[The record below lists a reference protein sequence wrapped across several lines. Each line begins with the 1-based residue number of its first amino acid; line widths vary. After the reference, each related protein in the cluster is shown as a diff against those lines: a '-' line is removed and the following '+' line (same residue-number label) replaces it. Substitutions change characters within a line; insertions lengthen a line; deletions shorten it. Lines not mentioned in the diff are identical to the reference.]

1 MIEILKSILY
11 GIVEGITEWLPISST
26 GHMILLEE
34 IMPMNVSKSFWS
46 MFLVVIQLGAILA
59 VVVLYWNK
67 IFPFRKNKE
76 GKYTSV
82 KSIWIL
88 WSKILVATI
97 PAAIIGLALDDW
109 IDAHLYNGFVVAIM
123 LILVGVA
130 FIYVENRNKDMRPSV
145 DTLAALSYKD
155 ALIIGLFQVVAA
167 ILPGTSR
174 SGSTIIGGLMI
185 GVSRAVAAEFTF
197 FLAIPVMFGASLL
210 KLVKFG
216 FSFSLLEFFILAFGM
231 IVAFV
236 VSIFVIRFLMSY
248 IKKHDFKVFGWYRIA
263 LGIIVLV
270 FFMVRA
276 IF

>member
-1 MIEILKSILY
+1 MASCEFNRSYDFIGRNHADECIGIILEYVSCCDSI
-11 GIVEGITEWLPISST
+11 GCNFGGCFI
-26 GHMILLEE
+26 
-34 IMPMNVSKSFWS
+34 
-46 MFLVVIQLGAILA
+46 
-59 VVVLYWNK
+59 
-67 IFPFRKNKE
+67 
-76 GKYTSV
+76 

-97 PAAIIGLALDDW
+97 PAAVIGLLLDDW

-130 FIYVENRNKDMRPSV
+130 FIYVEDRNKDMRPSV
-145 DTLAALSYKD
+145 NSLAALSYKD

-174 SGSTIIGGLMI
+174 SGATIIGGLMI

>member
-67 IFPFRKNKE
+67 IFPFKKNKE

-130 FIYVENRNKDMRPSV
+130 FIYIENRNKDMRPSV
-145 DTLAALSYKD
+145 NSLSALSYKD

-174 SGSTIIGGLMI
+174 SGATIVGGLMI

-216 FSFSLLEFFILAFGM
+216 FAFSVLEFFILVIGM
-231 IVAFV
+231 VVAFF

-248 IKKHDFKVFGWYRIA
+248 IKKHDFKVFGWYRIVLGAFVLIFFAIRA
-263 LGIIVLV
+263 LL
-270 FFMVRA
+270 
-276 IF
+276 

>member
-130 FIYVENRNKDMRPSV
+130 FIYIENRNKDMRPSV
-145 DTLAALSYKD
+145 NSLSALSYKD

-167 ILPGTSR
+167 VLPGTSR
-174 SGSTIIGGLMI
+174 SGATIVGGLMI

-216 FSFSLLEFFILAFGM
+216 LAFSVLEFFILVIGM
-231 IVAFV
+231 VVAFF

-248 IKKHDFKVFGWYRIA
+248 IKKHDFKVFGWYRIVLGTFVLIFFAIRA
-263 LGIIVLV
+263 LL
-270 FFMVRA
+270 
-276 IF
+276 